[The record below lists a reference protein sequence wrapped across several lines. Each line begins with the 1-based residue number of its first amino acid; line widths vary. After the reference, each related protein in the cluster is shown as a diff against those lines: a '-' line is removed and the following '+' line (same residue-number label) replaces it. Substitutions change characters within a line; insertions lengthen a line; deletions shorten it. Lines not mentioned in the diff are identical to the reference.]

1 MLENIDLKEL
11 SSVSDTKPSFVSLYL
26 KAVGDQEKF
35 LKSRER
41 ECLKALAGD
50 RDLKTIFEKNMTD
63 IREFLK
69 AGRQSKQTKTFA
81 VFSSSPNNFFE
92 GYLLTLELDNQLIVD
107 TSPYIRPL
115 AMLEDEWESFAIA
128 LLDHSNAKLYLI
140 RSAVISDSKKM
151 HKDIMNK
158 HKKGGQSQMRF
169 QRLRKGA
176 IDHFFKDVTENL
188 EKLLDKENVRR
199 VILAGP
205 GNAKK
210 EFYDYLPENLKSKV
224 IATLDKDLDIAEGD
238 LISDSLHDF
247 FKKER
252 EEENEMVQDLR
263 AEILKGGLVAY
274 GVDDTLE
281 AVTSGRAELLLVN
294 MGLRAAGWKCEH
306 CSIFRKGS
314 TKNCPSCGEPVFGV
328 DVVEELVEAAKSMST
343 KIEFFPDNE
352 LLDELGGLAAFLR
365 F

>member
-1 MLENIDLKEL
+1 M
-11 SSVSDTKPSFVSLYL
+11 
-26 KAVGDQEKF
+26 
-35 LKSRER
+35 
-41 ECLKALAGD
+41 
-50 RDLKTIFEKNMTD
+50 
-63 IREFLK
+63 
-69 AGRQSKQTKTFA
+69 
-81 VFSSSPNNFFE
+81 
-92 GYLLTLELDNQLIVD
+92 
-107 TSPYIRPL
+107 
-115 AMLEDEWESFAIA
+115 
-128 LLDHSNAKLYLI
+128 I
-140 RSAVISDSKKM
+140 RSVVISDSKKM

-176 IDHFFKDVTENL
+176 IDHFFKEVTENL
-188 EKLLDKENVRR
+188 EKLLEKENVRR

-210 EFYDYLPENLKSKV
+210 EFLDYLPEQIKNKV
-224 IATLDKDLDIAEGD
+224 IATIDKELDIAEGD

-274 GVDDTLE
+274 GVDDTLA

-306 CSIFRKGS
+306 CNIFRKG
-314 TKNCPSCGEPVFGV
+314 TAKTCPSCGE
-328 DVVEELVEAAKSMST
+328 S
-343 KIEFFPDNE
+343 
-352 LLDELGGLAAFLR
+352 
-365 F
+365 